1 MADEFNKFIYAG
13 EPVSDNPE
21 LEAAE
26 REEQILRQAEL
37 PKFKL
42 EEGEKLYIS
51 REKIAELNTE
61 YFEMLDNMREGFAI
75 ANAESRSYMESV
87 FFASYKST
95 IEELQK
101 SGKEKAS
108 AAELVHKYKQL
119 YLKPEY
125 ERKHWYSRKEKPNY
139 SMRLILREAELQTQM
154 ELSARQVEI
163 ERQQAFING
172 GVEEPDIIDD
182 FITLLSEEFARP
194 RKQGQF
200 IEKNSKFIIWVLTE
214 FLIKNS
220 VDKAVKL
227 FIERF
232 IPERKQEKFNTLN
245 GEYLKGIITEF
256 MRRQKV
262 LLDNENTED
271 NKEPEEVS
279 PSEGIES
286 IAEAPEDEQ
295 NAENGAV
302 DGDNVEAEEES
313 GTEELGDLNELQAL
327 EVELAEEHAGEEI
340 AGEPKNAEQ
349 LKIVVPE
356 PPKTEPQKFALMLIP
371 QAMPWDIIR
380 NKAAAEPKAV
390 KEVQKDEPIK
400 NIDEGG

>member
-232 IPERKQEKFNTLN
+232 IP
-245 GEYLKGIITEF
+245 
-256 MRRQKV
+256 
-262 LLDNENTED
+262 
-271 NKEPEEVS
+271 
-279 PSEGIES
+279 
-286 IAEAPEDEQ
+286 
-295 NAENGAV
+295 
-302 DGDNVEAEEES
+302 
-313 GTEELGDLNELQAL
+313 
-327 EVELAEEHAGEEI
+327 
-340 AGEPKNAEQ
+340 
-349 LKIVVPE
+349 
-356 PPKTEPQKFALMLIP
+356 
-371 QAMPWDIIR
+371 
-380 NKAAAEPKAV
+380 
-390 KEVQKDEPIK
+390 
-400 NIDEGG
+400 